1 MAALWGLIWSGVA
14 VRVLLEVA
22 WVLDHAGWWLVQL
35 VLIGLIEVNI
45 WDRTGSG
52 IH

>member
-1 MAALWGLIWSGVA
+1 MD

-45 WDRTGSG
+45 WLGFEVVF
-52 IH
+52 INFEN